1 MRSIRSNHKSAKN
14 NIMVTFLIEIVFGL
28 SVEEDE
34 LKRNSI
40 VQIKNGDYVVQKII
54 IEITFI
60 LKKNEGY
67 I

>member
-1 MRSIRSNHKSAKN
+1 M
-14 NIMVTFLIEIVFGL
+14 
-28 SVEEDE
+28 EDE

-40 VQIKNGDYVVQKII
+40 VQMKNGDYMIQKII

-67 I
+67 IYVQPSVKSKVLYVRT